1 MAMIGVMPMPE
12 NFKYAGVCRK
22 GKPQHDF
29 YDTFR
34 IRHPKM
40 PSGKRAKIFAPF
52 DALKGFSEAI
62 SSKDV
67 IYMDRIELDQT
78 RLEELNRRLTI
89 LRELT
94 ANGRL
99 ARENRVPVDVTY
111 YEPCEDE
118 NSEAWGFRGRY
129 RTISGICRRVDQEQ
143 CQTICVDGT
152 DIAFEDILRIENP
165 SGIFDSDCPERN
177 AG

>member
-1 MAMIGVMPMPE
+1 MATIGVMPMPE
-12 NFKYAGVCRK
+12 NFKYANVFQK

-40 PSGKRAKIFAPF
+40 AVGKRAKIFSAF

-67 IYMDRIELDQT
+67 IYMDRIELDQE

-89 LRELT
+89 LHELT

-99 ARENRVPVDVTY
+99 ARENRVQVDVTY

-118 NSEAWGFRGRY
+118 NSEAWGFRGKY
-129 RTISGICRRVDQEQ
+129 RTISGICLRVDQEL

>member
-1 MAMIGVMPMPE
+1 MTAIGVMPMPE
-12 NFKYAGVCRK
+12 DFKYVNVFRK

-40 PSGKRAKIFAPF
+40 AAGKRAKIFSAF

-62 SSKDV
+62 ASKDV
-67 IYMDRIELDQT
+67 IYMDRIELDQE

-89 LRELT
+89 LHELT
-94 ANGRL
+94 ANGKL

-111 YEPCEDE
+111 YESCEDK

-165 SGIFDSDCPERN
+165 SGIFDPDGSERN